1 MEQDHD
7 HEHEADDRGDRGRLG
22 DSLNLGVMSFEPITT
37 SLSER
42 PGRVLNPTT
51 TPATSIN

>member
-7 HEHEADDRGDRGRLG
+7 READNGLFEDGEDRGRLG

-51 TPATSIN
+51 TPAT